1 MRKRD
6 LDRFKKLLQDE
17 RARIIHNANNTKEH
31 IANPNID
38 DLLDE
43 VDIASS
49 EVNQSVSLR
58 LRDREGM
65 LLSKVEEALGRI
77 TAGSYGVCEEC
88 GEEIGVKRL
97 EARPVATR
105 CIRCKEE
112 QEKREREYS

>member
-6 LDRFKKLLQDE
+6 LDKFRKLLNDE
-17 RARIIHNANNTKEH
+17 RSRIIHNANDTKEH
-31 IANPNID
+31 ISNPNLD

-49 EVNQSVSLR
+49 EVNQTVSLR

-65 LLSKVEEALGRI
+65 LLSKIDQALGRI
-77 TAGSYGVCEEC
+77 SDGSYGQCEEC